1 MLWLLQLL
9 AGALLMS
16 LSANVFLVPLKLA
29 EGGVT
34 GIGIILYHTLGIP
47 LWVTMVAL
55 NIPILALGMKVKGWR
70 LLWRSILGVAAYSF
84 FLAVTANIPPI
95 TDQVVLAIV
104 YGGLTMGT
112 GLGLVLRSGGTTG
125 GTEVLALVLQQRLG
139 FSVGTMVLAVDAVVL
154 TVAGIVFSPEA
165 AMWAVITLFI
175 SSKVVDLVQVGFYSA
190 RGVTIIT
197 TRPDEIARRI
207 MTEVERGV
215 TIVNGTG
222 AFTGEP
228 RTILYTVAQRTELTQ
243 IKQIAYAEDPRAFVV
258 VAEVHEVLGEGFR
271 EPSKALE

>member
-1 MLWLLQLL
+1 MLWIVQLL

-34 GIGIILYHTLGIP
+34 GVGIILYHLLGVP
-47 LWVTMVAL
+47 MWVTQVVA
-55 NIPILALGMKVKGWR
+55 NIPILALGVKVKGLR
-70 LLWRSILGVAAYSF
+70 LLRRSLLGVAAYSF
-84 FLAVTANIPPI
+84 FLAVTAQIPPI

-104 YGGLTMGT
+104 YGGLTMGV

-125 GTEVLALVLQQRLG
+125 GTEVLALVLQHRLG
-139 FSVGTMVLAVDAVVL
+139 FSVGSMVLAVDAVVL
-154 TVAGIVFSPEA
+154 TVAAIAFSPEA

-175 SSKVVDLVQVGFYSA
+175 SSKVVDIVQVGLYAA

-197 TRPDEIARRI
+197 TRPDPIARRI
-207 MTEVERGV
+207 MAEVERGV
-215 TIVNGTG
+215 TVVHGTG

-228 RTILYTVAQRTELTQ
+228 RTILYTVAQRSELTQ
-243 IKQIAYAEDPRAFVV
+243 VKQIAYAEDPKAFVV

-271 EPSKALE
+271 DLAKDVQ

>member
-243 IKQIAYAEDPRAFVV
+243 IKQIAYTEDPRAFVV

>member
-1 MLWLLQLL
+1 VLWLLQLL

-243 IKQIAYAEDPRAFVV
+243 IKQIAYTEDPRAFVV

>member
-1 MLWLLQLL
+1 VLWLLQLL